1 MNNFRKRFNGP
12 RLSPEEAD
20 RQGRIS
26 WLAFD
31 KLGQVNAIAFLNTH
45 DEGLGGRP
53 LDIAIKDNAGFAT
66 VEAAIAV
73 HVPGPA
79 SEVAVD
85 PAG

>member
-31 KLGQVNAIAFLNTH
+31 KLGQANAITFLNSH
-45 DEGLGGRP
+45 DDELGGRP
-53 LDIAIKDNAGFAT
+53 LDIAIKDMAGFAI
-66 VEAAIAV
+66 VEAAIAKA
-73 HVPGPA
+73 HFQA
-79 SEVAVD
+79 DS
-85 PAG
+85 